1 MIFKHCHTMDIMNL
15 RDVFI
20 RNLKYYR
27 KQKRLRQIDLAIEL
41 DKNPNYINSIENS
54 KYFPSPETI
63 EQIAQILQIDPMQ
76 LFNKKEPP
84 HKNTTHAD
92 TKAIKTQLENEV
104 LKSIGRA
111 FENLT

>member
-1 MIFKHCHTMDIMNL
+1 MNL
-15 RDVFI
+15 REVFI

-63 EQIAQILQIDPMQ
+63 EQIAGILGIDPMQ
-76 LFNKKEPP
+76 LFNKEEPP
-84 HKNTTHAD
+84 VKSTKRTD
-92 TKAIKTQLENEV
+92 TKAIKSPLESEV
-104 LKSIGRA
+104 LKSIARA
-111 FENLT
+111 FAELG

>member
-1 MIFKHCHTMDIMNL
+1 MEGLRQIFIG
-15 RDVFI
+15 
-20 RNLKYYR
+20 NLKRYR
-27 KQKRLRQIDLAIEL
+27 KQNHIRQLDLALEIG
-41 DKNPNYINSIENS
+41 KSANYINSIENS

-76 LFNKKEPP
+76 LFNKEEPP

-111 FENLT
+111 FENLS